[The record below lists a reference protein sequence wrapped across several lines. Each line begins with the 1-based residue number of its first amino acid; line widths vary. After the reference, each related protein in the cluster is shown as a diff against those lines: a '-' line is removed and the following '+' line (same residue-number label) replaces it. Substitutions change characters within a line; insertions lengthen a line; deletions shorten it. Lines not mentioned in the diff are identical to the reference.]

1 MKGFAAFERP
11 TTQFMGVF
19 YGDVAHGA
27 SGACMMCNSELPALY
42 SFSFHCLFVDN
53 HAMQGCF
60 RTSILRFAGWG
71 GGGGADSIPCSE
83 LLLLFVGH
91 GRCCTSI
98 HV

>member
-42 SFSFHCLFVDN
+42 SFSFHWLFVDN

-60 RTSILRFAGWG
+60 RASTLRFAGWG
-71 GGGGADSIPCSE
+71 GGAADSIPCSE
-83 LLLLFVGH
+83 LLFCWLVTG
-91 GRCCTSI
+91 GA
-98 HV
+98 VQ